1 MLISFEINVQIW
13 KSVHMLSDQSVCY
26 FLFPSMSNGNVRTHQ
41 IHIQMRVHIGREREI
56 KEKT

>member
-1 MLISFEINVQIW
+1 MLISFEINVQIR